1 MAADLEP
8 AGSAAAKRAAAKS
21 DAMLRPVDG
30 PAPEVTVTAD
40 IVKRGLIAA
49 PVLIAVCAV
58 IWGIAGAWSSAY
70 AIALVLVNFVCAA
83 GLIAMAAR
91 ISLGMMMGAILFG
104 YLLRLGLIFVAVLL
118 VKDAGWISL
127 PALGAT
133 IIVTHLGLLLWEMRF
148 LALSLA
154 HPGLKPARPTPNRN
168 GHARARI

>member
-1 MAADLEP
+1 M
-8 AGSAAAKRAAAKS
+8 
-21 DAMLRPVDG
+21 
-30 PAPEVTVTAD
+30 
-40 IVKRGLIAA
+40 
-49 PVLIAVCAV
+49 
-58 IWGIAGAWSSAY
+58 IWGLAGASSSAY
-70 AIALVLVNFVCAA
+70 AVALVLVNFTLAA
-83 GLIAMAAR
+83 ALIAMSAR

-104 YLLRLGLIFVAVLL
+104 YLLRLGLIFAAVLL

-154 HPGLKPARPTPNRN
+154 HPGLKPARPTPHRN

>member
-1 MAADLEP
+1 MSPIENRAT
-8 AGSAAAKRAAAKS
+8 AKRAEAKA
-21 DAMLRPVDG
+21 DAMMRPVEG

-40 IVKRGLIAA
+40 IVKRGLIVA
-49 PVLIAVCAV
+49 PVLIGICAV
-58 IWGIAGAWSSAY
+58 VWGLAGAWSSAY
-70 AIALVLVNFVCAA
+70 GIALVLVNFSLAA
-83 GLIAMAAR
+83 ALIAMSAR